1 LSRFGKIVVG
11 IGLSLLVILVAGG
24 LFLRHL
30 VTKSFPV
37 TRGSLSLS
45 GLHATVDVY
54 RDDYGVPHLHASDEH
69 DLMMAAGYVQ
79 AQDRLWQMDVIRR
92 AGEGR
97 LSEIFGKPTLQM
109 DMLFR
114 TINLPGIAD
123 SIRHHLRPESEQIL
137 QAYAEGVNAFIDQNR
152 GKFPVEFDILN
163 YAPERWTVEHSI
175 LATRLIAWELNL
187 AWWTDL
193 TYGEIAAK
201 VSPQK
206 LKEIL
211 PAYPD
216 SIPPTVPAVMSGK
229 HASELHAL
237 LEIGRTYRSFFG
249 LGSLESGSNAWV
261 VDSSKSINGKPM
273 LANDPHLA
281 MPAPS
286 RWYEAHLSAPDWNVV
301 GVMVPGT
308 PLIVI
313 GHNDRIA
320 WGMTNAMIDDADFYI
335 EQTDSMHSNMVRF
348 GKEWRPIVSREE
360 KIYVGKSDSVMITVR
375 STGHG
380 PIINSV
386 HPSFQHSDT
395 SGVSSAPIAIRWTG
409 LEVSDEISAFTLI
422 DKAES
427 VQEFEQGVR
436 ALAVPAQSVVYADVD
451 GNIAYW
457 TAGKIPIRQQANAML
472 PLPGWTGD
480 AEWKGYIPFEQL
492 PHTKNPSEGFI
503 ACANQRIADKS
514 YPYYLSTLWE
524 PPSRITRIREL
535 LRSAE
540 RFSPADFEQFQQD
553 ISSPFARDAVQYL
566 LAAYNDT
573 SVTKSAEISDALNYL
588 HNWDFR
594 FTQTDIATTIFN
606 VFFVKLL
613 HNIYEDEM
621 GSDVFNDFV
630 FFGAIPYRVTGQL
643 LAADS
648 SSWFD
653 NIQTPQVET
662 KNEILRKSLEDAV
675 AELRTTSGEQ
685 MKTWQWGNLHT
696 VTFSHPFGLQKP
708 FDRVFNIGPFPI
720 AGGGTTVLK
729 TEYKMSLP
737 FATSVGPS
745 MRQIVDLASPRSV
758 FLVITSGESGQT
770 YSKHYDDQTSLW
782 LNGGY
787 VQVTSDWE
795 EITHASWDH
804 LELHTP

>member
-1 LSRFGKIVVG
+1 MSKLGKIVAGLG
-11 IGLSLLVILVAGG
+11 ISVLVILIAGA
-24 LFLRHL
+24 LFLHHL
-30 VTKSFPV
+30 ITKSFPV
-37 TRGSLSLS
+37 THGSIPLP
-45 GLHATVDVY
+45 GLHTSVDVY
-54 RDDYGVPHLHASDEH
+54 RDDYGIPHIHASDEH
-69 DLMMAAGYVQ
+69 DLMMAVGFAQ
-79 AQDRLWQMDVIRR
+79 AQDRLWQMDVLRR

-97 LSEIFGKPTLQM
+97 LSEIFGKSTIQF

-114 TINLPGIAD
+114 TINLHKVAD
-123 SIRHHLRPESEQIL
+123 SIRTHLSPESEQIL
-137 QAYAEGVNAFIDQNR
+137 ENYAQGVNAFIDQNR

-163 YAPERWTVEHSI
+163 YTPEHWTVEHSI
-175 LATRLIAWELNL
+175 LTSRLIAWELNL

-216 SIPPTVPAVMSGK
+216 SIPPTVQTLTTGK
-229 HASELHAL
+229 HAAQLHSL
-237 LEIGRTYRSFFG
+237 LDAGRAYRSFFG
-249 LGSLESGSNAWV
+249 LGGLEAGSNAWV
-261 VDSSKSINGKPM
+261 VDSSRSISGKPI

-286 RWYEAHLSAPDWNVV
+286 RWYEAHLSAPGWNVA
-301 GVMVPGT
+301 GVMVPGV
-308 PLIVI
+308 PLIVL
-313 GHNDRIA
+313 GHNDSAA
-320 WGMTNAMIDDADFYI
+320 WGMTNAMIDDADFFI
-335 EQTDSMHSNMVRF
+335 EQTDSSRPGMVRF
-348 GKEWRPIVSREE
+348 GKEWRPIESHTE
-360 KIYVGKSDSVMITVR
+360 KIYIGSADSTTIEVR
-375 STGHG
+375 STSHG

-386 HPSFQHSDT
+386 HPSFQHGDST
-395 SGVSSAPIAIRWTG
+395 GSSSSPIAMRWTG
-409 LEVSDEISAFTLI
+409 LEVSDEISAFTRMN
-422 DKAES
+422 KAGS
-427 VQEFEQGVR
+427 LSEFEQGVKE
-436 ALAVPAQSVVYADVD
+436 LTVPAQAVVYADVD

-457 TAGKIPIRQQANAML
+457 TAGRVPIRQSGNPML

-480 AEWKGYIPFEQL
+480 AEWKGFIPFDQL
-492 PHTKNPSEGFI
+492 PQVKNPPEGFI

-535 LRSAE
+535 LHAADH
-540 RFSPADFEQFQQD
+540 FSSVDFEQFQQD
-553 ISSPFARDAVQYL
+553 ISSPFARDAVRYL
-566 LAAYNDT
+566 LAAYND
-573 SVTKSAEISDALNYL
+573 SSASKTPEISDALTYL
-588 HNWDFR
+588 HNWDYR
-594 FTQTDIATTIFN
+594 FTKTDIATTIFN

-613 HNIYEDEM
+613 HNIFEDEM
-621 GSDVFNDFV
+621 GPDVFNDFV

-648 SSWFD
+648 SAWFD
-653 NIQTPQVET
+653 KAGTTQIET
-662 KNEILRKSLEDAV
+662 KNQILRKSLEDAIS
-675 AELRTTSGEQ
+675 ELRTSSGEE

-696 VTFSHPFGLQKP
+696 VTFTHPFGLQKP

-720 AGGGTTVLK
+720 AGGGTTVMK

-745 MRQIVDLASPRSV
+745 MRQIVDLASPKSASI
-758 FLVITSGESGQT
+758 VITSGESGQA

-787 VQVTSDWE
+787 VHVTSNWDDVLRSSWE
-795 EITHASWDH
+795 H
-804 LELHTP
+804 LELTSQ